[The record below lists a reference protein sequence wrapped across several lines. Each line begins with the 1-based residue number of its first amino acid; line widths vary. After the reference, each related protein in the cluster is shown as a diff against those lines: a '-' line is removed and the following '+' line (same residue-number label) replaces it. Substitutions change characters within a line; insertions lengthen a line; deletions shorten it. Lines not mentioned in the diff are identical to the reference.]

1 MWIPSPGF
9 PQCSELFDLFI
20 TPPVCVFAGAMCC
33 TILWDVVFLFTL
45 KLCAMSDHN
54 FVHVTFY
61 EMCVCVCVY
70 LLTCLST
77 RSVVTGQFMGTQWV
91 SLALFHY
98 IYSFLMNDQ
107 LS

>member
-61 EMCVCVCVY
+61 EMCVCVCVSAH
-70 LLTCLST
+70 LSFNSLCCYGT
-77 RSVVTGQFMGTQWV
+77 VHGNSMGFTGTISLHIQF
-91 SLALFHY
+91 F
-98 IYSFLMNDQ
+98 DE
-107 LS
+107 